1 MRDGRDGRD
10 GEDGLSAYQIAL
22 RSGFK
27 GTEGEWQKSLRGKD
41 GLPGKGGAKGET
53 GKRGPRGERGEPGT
67 IGKAGERGPKGEQG
81 PKGDRGPEGPTG
93 PRPAHEWK
101 GTELRFE
108 QSDGEWGRFV
118 DLKGPPGLAGAIV
131 SAGSGEG
138 NFQPLDSDLT
148 AIAALTTQPFGRS
161 LLTAADAEAGRAL
174 LEVGA
179 GGVTEWGDITG
190 TLADQADLQTALD
203 AKQPIDSDLTAI
215 AALTTTAFGRSFLD
229 RANAAAGR
237 TLLELGTAATSNTGD
252 FDAAG
257 SAAAAQA
264 ASQPLDSDLTA
275 IAALTTT
282 AYGRGL
288 LALANAAALA
298 AEIDSFFLTPTE
310 GDAAYQ
316 PLDSD
321 LTAIAALTTT
331 SYGRGLLALASQ
343 AALIAEVSSAYQ
355 PLDATLTAL
364 AGANWAAN
372 SVPVGSGADT
382 LSQVALAANQFLA
395 RASSGNAVAKSITD
409 FGLSLVDDADAATAR
424 ATIGF
429 GAFAYTQDG
438 TAKSSGAST
447 NFPFDA
453 TTPQNNEGTEYTELN
468 TSITPKHATSTLII
482 DVELSLCGSAATTAT
497 AGLFVDS
504 VADCLK
510 AWVTRLDAADH
521 MYTMRLRYIVASG
534 STNARTYKVRW
545 GGTATVYIN
554 RSNSSSDQYGAA
566 ALSNMTITEV
576 PP

>member
-27 GTEGEWQKSLRGKD
+27 GTEGEWQKSLKGKD
-41 GLPGKGGAKGET
+41 GLPGKDGAKGEP

-67 IGKAGERGPKGEQG
+67 IGKAGERGPQGEQG
-81 PKGDRGPEGPTG
+81 PKGDRGPEGPIG

-108 QSDGEWGRFV
+108 QSDGEWGKFV
-118 DLKGPPGLAGAIV
+118 DLKGPTGRGGALVAIP
-131 SAGSGEG
+131 GSGEG
-138 NFQPLDSDLT
+138 SGEQGPAGPTGPTGPAGPTGPTGPAGATGATGPAGATGATGPQGD
-148 AIAALTTQPFGRS
+148 PGE
-161 LLTAADAEAGRAL
+161 DA
-174 LEVGA
+174 
-179 GGVTEWGDITG
+179 
-190 TLADQADLQTALD
+190 TLADSGIVSITDSTNSAGTTDEAARVDHTHAHGNRGGGSLHANAVASGAAGFMTGADKAKLDALD
-203 AKQPIDSDLTAI
+203 S
-215 AALTTTAFGRSFLD
+215 AL
-229 RANAAAGR
+229 
-237 TLLELGTAATSNTGD
+237 
-252 FDAAG
+252 
-257 SAAAAQA
+257 
-264 ASQPLDSDLTA
+264 
-275 IAALTTT
+275 
-282 AYGRGL
+282 
-288 LALANAAALA
+288 
-298 AEIDSFFLTPTE
+298 
-310 GDAAYQ
+310 
-316 PLDSD
+316 
-321 LTAIAALTTT
+321 
-331 SYGRGLLALASQ
+331 
-343 AALIAEVSSAYQ
+343 YQ

-364 AGANWAAN
+364 AAANWAAN

-382 LSQVALAANQFLA
+382 LLQVALAANQFLA

-453 TTPQNNEGTEYTELN
+453 TTPQNTEGTEYTELN
-468 TSITPKHATSTLII
+468 TSITPKHATGTLII

-497 AGLFVDS
+497 VGLFVDS

-566 ALSNMTITEV
+566 ALSNMTITEI